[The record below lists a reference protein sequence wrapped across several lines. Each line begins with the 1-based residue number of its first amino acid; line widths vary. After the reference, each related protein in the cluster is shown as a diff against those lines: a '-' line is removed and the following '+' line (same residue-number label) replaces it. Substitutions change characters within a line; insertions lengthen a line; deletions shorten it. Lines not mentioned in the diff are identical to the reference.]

1 MRASWDIFCSVI
13 DNFGD
18 IGVTWR
24 LARQLVAEHD
34 QEVRLWVD
42 DLECFARLCP
52 AANAKD
58 AQQLHQGVRVQHWL
72 HDPLQQDPSPQDQ
85 PPSASAP
92 DYSSVKA
99 ADVVIEAF
107 ACQLPDAYIA
117 AMAQRARPS
126 LWLNLEYL
134 SAEDWVA
141 GCHGLPSL
149 QPRGLQKYFF
159 FPGFTPDTGGL
170 LREAGLI
177 EQRRRFQQDPAARQQ
192 FLNSLGV
199 IAQKNS
205 RLVSL
210 FSYENKS
217 LFSWLDTLAA
227 ATRPTQL
234 LVPQGRI
241 IAELQEWLGVKQLSL
256 NDQHQRGALKVQL
269 LPFLSQPDYD
279 RLLWSCDL
287 NVVRGEDSF
296 VRAQWAAKPLLWHI
310 YPQQENAHMDKLDAF
325 LKLYCHGLSPA
336 AGTALQAQ
344 WHAWNSGLNMAKSEQ
359 ALRQV
364 WPELEAHSD
373 AWCTQLS
380 AQINISTALVQFFR
394 KWL

>member
-18 IGVTWR
+18 IGVSWR
-24 LARQLVAEHD
+24 LARQLVVEHD
-34 QEVRLWVD
+34 QSVRLWVD
-42 DLECFARLCP
+42 DLESFCRLCP
-52 AANAKD
+52 EANNRD
-58 AQQLHQGVRVQHWL
+58 AQQTHQGVLVQHWV
-72 HDPLQQDPSPQDQ
+72 HGSLQENPAQQSPSPQGT
-85 PPSASAP
+85 PP
-92 DYSSVKA
+92 VTA

-107 ACQLPDAYIA
+107 GCQLPDDYIE
-117 AMAQRARPS
+117 AMVQRARPS

-141 GCHGLPSL
+141 ACHGLPSL
-149 QPRGLQKYFF
+149 QSRGLQKYFF
-159 FPGFTPDTGGL
+159 FPGFTQGTGGL
-170 LREAGLI
+170 LREARLI
-177 EQRRRFQQDPAARQQ
+177 EQRRRFQQSPAARQH
-192 FLNSLGV
+192 FLNALGV
-199 IAQKNS
+199 FPQDNS

-217 LFSWLDTLAA
+217 LFSWLDTLEAGIQ
-227 ATRPTQL
+227 PTHL

-241 IAELQEWLGVKQLSL
+241 VAELQEWLGIKQLSKKDL
-256 NDQHQRGALKVQL
+256 HQRGALKVQL

-310 YPQQENAHMDKLDAF
+310 YPQQDDAHLEKLDAF
-325 LKLYCHGLSPA
+325 LKLYCQNLSPA
-336 AGTALQAQ
+336 AGSALRAQ
-344 WHAWNSGLNMAKSEQ
+344 WHAWNSGQNMAQSEQ
-359 ALRQV
+359 ELQQV

-380 AQINISTALVQFFR
+380 TQINISTALVQFFR